1 MSDRYLELVN
11 SGLTQKLAKQL
22 GLPRPAVLRRHRP
35 GQPLLDGPALVLG
48 SGPDA
53 DALASLLSSP
63 AGGATPTGD
72 APAVL
77 DGWDLEVHR
86 HPSPEVRYAAVVLVL
101 TGVEHPDD
109 LTAPVLAAASTL
121 KGLRRGARVVTVSR
135 PALDSDAPAVA
146 AARQGV
152 DGFLR
157 SLAKE
162 LRNGATGNGVV
173 VAQDVPVTAPS
184 VVAALR
190 FFLSARSAFVD
201 GQLLE
206 VDSDAGEIGRASC
219 RERVSTIV

>member
-1 MSDRYLELVN
+1 
-11 SGLTQKLAKQL
+11 
-22 GLPRPAVLRRHRP
+22 
-35 GQPLLDGPALVLG
+35 
-48 SGPDA
+48 
-53 DALASLLSSP
+53 
-63 AGGATPTGD
+63 
-72 APAVL
+72 
-77 DGWDLEVHR
+77 DGWDVEVHR
-86 HPSPEVRYAAVVLVL
+86 HPAPDARYAAVVLVL

-121 KGLRRGARVVTVSR
+121 KTLRRGARVVTVSR
-135 PALDSDAPAVA
+135 PALDTDAPAVA

-162 LRNGATGNGVV
+162 LRNGATGSGVV
-173 VAQDVPVTAPS
+173 VAPDVPVTAPS

-206 VDSDAGEIGRASC
+206 VDSD
-219 RERVSTIV
+219 